1 MTLRMK
7 LIVIYCLFEL
17 EKIKSI
23 FFFQKKFEYD
33 DGYDQ
38 NFLVNFVIFQ
48 KIQISIGKC
57 L

>member
-7 LIVIYCLFEL
+7 LIVIYCLYEL
-17 EKIKSI
+17 EKKIHI